1 MATLRELQALVE
13 RPDAAKVQSNLD
25 FYYGDHWQNTEGW
38 SGPIPAN
45 YAQGYA
51 EVAAEIQKAFVS
63 KNTIREVVDNAV
75 NGVLGKDPRITIS
88 NSGKNGKK
96 LIDEADKIIQ
106 NWMKSKK
113 GMKELQKA
121 LRHALLSGK
130 STIRLMIPSGLL
142 NNGEIEINENN
153 PLAVVF
159 PDAPTPLSSKI
170 VQDQATMEETGI
182 TIVKIVDES
191 GKERDRAEVVY
202 LIDEVNDAGNRLTK
216 FDIIGEQGE
225 EETATLDLN
234 GHLTLFELEMPRL
247 ITDQIRSLQK
257 LQNLNLTMMQR
268 NAVLGGFLERVILNG
283 QLPGHYET
291 DPNTNETVFVRDELV
306 LGAGTIN
313 TIAGIPV
320 LDENGNVSSY
330 TSASVSYRDPVTPD
344 TFIKGS
350 AEAYEGI
357 LQETKQLHT
366 LLSGDAITS
375 GDSRRQ
381 ALAAFMSSLRI
392 PKAVVESALE
402 WLVETLLSF
411 QGLLS
416 GDPERFSSL
425 EVKAT
430 CRLDFGAVSAGE
442 IDLLERQV
450 RVGIISLETAR
461 EKVGIEDLDE
471 EERRVEAEVQTRA
484 ALDTTFSGDKTLDP
498 NIDNRDI
505 TGE

>member
-1 MATLRELQALVE
+1 MATLRELQAAVE
-13 RPDAAKVQSNLD
+13 RPDADKVTSNLN
-25 FYYGDHWQNTEGW
+25 FYYGDHWQATEGW
-38 SGPIPAN
+38 SGPIPQP
-45 YAQGYA
+45 YTQGYA
-51 EVAAEIQKAFVS
+51 DVAAEIEKAFVS

-75 NGVLGKDPRITIS
+75 NGVLGKEPRITIS
-88 NSGKNGKK
+88 NTGKNGKK
-96 LIDEADKIIQ
+96 LVEEAETVIKG
-106 NWMKSKK
+106 WMKSKK
-113 GMKELQKA
+113 GLKELQKA

-142 NNGEIEINENN
+142 NNGEIVVNEKN
-153 PLAVVF
+153 PLSVVF

-170 VQDQATMEETGI
+170 VQDQSTMEETGI
-182 TIVKIVDES
+182 TIINVVDQS
-191 GKERDRAEVVY
+191 GKKRDRAEVVY
-202 LIDEVNDAGNRLTK
+202 LIDEVNEAGNRLTK
-216 FDIIGEQGE
+216 FDIIGDQGE

-268 NAVLGGFLERVILNG
+268 NAVLGGFLERIILNG

-291 DPNTNETVFVRDELV
+291 DAETGETVFVRDELV
-306 LGAGTIN
+306 LGAGTVNAIN
-313 TIAGIPV
+313 GLPV
-320 LDENGNVSSY
+320 LDDNGNVSNY

-350 AEAYEGI
+350 TEAYESI

-392 PKAVVESALE
+392 PKSVVESAIE
-402 WLVETLLSF
+402 WLVETLLAF

-416 GDPERFSSL
+416 GDPERFNSL

-461 EKVGIEDLDE
+461 EKSGVEDLAE
-471 EERRVEAEVQTRA
+471 EERRVAAEVQTRA
-484 ALDTTFSGDKTLDP
+484 ALDTTFSGSKELDP

-505 TGE
+505 TEE